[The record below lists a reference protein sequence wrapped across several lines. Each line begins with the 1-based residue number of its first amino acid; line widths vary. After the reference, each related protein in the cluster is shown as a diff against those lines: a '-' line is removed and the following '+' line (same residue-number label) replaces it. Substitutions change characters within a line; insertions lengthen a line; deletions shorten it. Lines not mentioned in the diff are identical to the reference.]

1 GGGVPAAEAWDEL
14 RAVAELLNAPVV
26 MSINGRGSVSDRHPL
41 AALQLALPALLPKAD
56 VVLAIGTR
64 LVGLGGP
71 SVVAGSKATLIRID
85 ADPTQLNRTVPAAI
99 GIAADAKLA
108 LADLANRIGKH
119 NKRRESPADEL
130 KAIARVLRT
139 SLDEAQPQSAWG
151 LAMREAIP
159 DDAIVIDES
168 CQVGYW
174 SRQGIPLYEPRT
186 YLTSGYQGTL
196 GWGYPTAL
204 GAKVGNPDRAV
215 ISFNGDGGF
224 QYNVQE
230 LATAVQHNIAV
241 PCVVFD
247 DGAFGNVLRTQRES
261 FGGRVI
267 ASELK
272 NPSFAKLAE
281 VYGMPGVR
289 AETPQAL
296 TGALKEALTHK
307 GPVMIEVPVGPMP
320 NWQRGLREK
329 VATRLAEALPR

>member
-1 GGGVPAAEAWDEL
+1 V
-14 RAVAELLNAPVV
+14 
-26 MSINGRGSVSDRHPL
+26 
-41 AALQLALPALLPKAD
+41 
-56 VVLAIGTR
+56 
-64 LVGLGGP
+64 GGP
-71 SVVAGSKATLIRID
+71 SFVAGHGGTLIRVD
-85 ADPTQLNRTVPAAI
+85 ADPAQLNRTVPAAI

-108 LADLANRIGKH
+108 LAELVTRTGKH
-119 NKRRESPADEL
+119 NRQRESPAPEL
-130 KAIARVLRT
+130 AAIARALRAAQ
-139 SLDEAQPQSAWG
+139 DQAQPQSAWG
-151 LAMREAIP
+151 LAMRAALP

-186 YLTSGYQGTL
+186 YLTSGFQGTL

-230 LATAVQHNIAV
+230 LATAVQFNIAV
-241 PCVVFD
+241 PCIVFD
-247 DGAFGNVLRTQRES
+247 DGAFGNVLRTQKEQ
-261 FGGRVI
+261 FGGRTIGV
-267 ASELK
+267 ELK

-289 AETPQAL
+289 AETPEAL
-296 TGALKEALTHK
+296 TGALKDALAHK

-320 NWQRGLREK
+320 NQR
-329 VATRLAEALPR
+329 VARDAAARAMAEFARA

>member
-1 GGGVPAAEAWDEL
+1 MLD
-14 RAVAELLNAPVV
+14 APVV
-26 MSINGRGSVSDRHPL
+26 MTVNGRGSLTDRHPL
-41 AALQLALPALLPKAD
+41 AALTLALPALLPKSDAI
-56 VVLAIGTR
+56 LAVGTR
-64 LVGLGGP
+64 FLSGNAPLQVPGGASLVR
-71 SVVAGSKATLIRID
+71 VD
-85 ADPTQLNRTVPAAI
+85 ADPSQLNRTAPATI
-99 GIAADAKLA
+99 GISADAKLA
-108 LADLANRIGKH
+108 LAELAERIGRH
-119 NKRRESPADEL
+119 NGHRESRRDE
-130 KAIARVLRT
+130 IAAVNRVIREA
-139 SLDEAQPQSAWG
+139 LDEAQPQSALG
-151 LAMREAIP
+151 LAMRAGMP

-168 CQVGYW
+168 TQVGYW
-174 SRQGIPLYEPRT
+174 SRAGMPVYEPRT

>member
-1 GGGVPAAEAWDEL
+1 
-14 RAVAELLNAPVV
+14 
-26 MSINGRGSVSDRHPL
+26 M
-41 AALQLALPALLPKAD
+41 
-56 VVLAIGTR
+56 AIGTR
-64 LVGLGGP
+64 LVGVGGP
-71 SVVAGSKATLIRID
+71 PFVAGYGGTLIRID
-85 ADPTQLNRTVPAAI
+85 ADPTQLNRTIPAAV

-108 LADLANRIGKH
+108 LAELATRIGKH
-119 NKRRESPADEL
+119 NRRRASPADEL
-130 KAIARVLRT
+130 TAIARALRGA
-139 SLDEAQPQSAWG
+139 LDQAQPQSAWG
-151 LAMREAIP
+151 LALREALP

-174 SRQGIPLYEPRT
+174 ARQGIPIYEPRT
-186 YLTSGYQGTL
+186 YLTSGFQGTL

-215 ISFNGDGGF
+215 VSFNGDGGF

-247 DGAFGNVLRTQRES
+247 DGAFGNVLRTQKEQ

-267 ASELK
+267 GTELK

-281 VYGMPGVR
+281 VYGMPGVV
-289 AETPQAL
+289 AETPAAL

-320 NWQRGLREK
+320 NQRVARDA
-329 VATRLAEALPR
+329 ATRALAELAGAGAR